1 MTKDFVAG
9 EQFGGYLAGVALDVA
24 QESLVRRPA
33 FFYLRQFRLPTPG
46 HFHIG
51 DVHLLH
57 DGIQGKPFLRRHER
71 LLHAHHV
78 FAPEQGLDDGGTGG
92 GCADAA
98 VLHCLTQRVVLNFLA
113 SRFHR
118 GQQGGFGMQ
127 RLGFGLSL
135 RDGGGFQC
143 QRVAFLPTGNGG
155 GFLLAVVLFSILLA
169 IDGTPSG
176 LPDDAA
182 FCHELHSGTLC
193 RDGGSVLDAF
203 FGESLKHAPG
213 YHVID
218 GAVLFGEEQRL
229 LARDEQGMVVCHLG

>member
-1 MTKDFVAG
+1 M
-9 EQFGGYLAGVALDVA
+9 L
-24 QESLVRRPA
+24 
-33 FFYLRQFRLPTPG
+33 
-46 HFHIG
+46 
-51 DVHLLH
+51 
-57 DGIQGKPFLRRHER
+57 
-71 LLHAHHV
+71 
-78 FAPEQGLDDGGTGG
+78 
-92 GCADAA
+92 
-98 VLHCLTQRVVLNFLA
+98 
-113 SRFHR
+113 
-118 GQQGGFGMQ
+118 

-203 FGESLKHAPG
+203 FGESLKHAPD

-229 LARDEQGMVVCHLG
+229 LARDEQGMVVCHLAAVQAAACRHGFRLQLVLPFGQAADEGKQLGDFREHVFGNIAASGSRIGDELLLVELLGDFKRLFRREAMLGVGFLLERGQVVQERSFLYLLLAFRFRDGGCACFLYLII